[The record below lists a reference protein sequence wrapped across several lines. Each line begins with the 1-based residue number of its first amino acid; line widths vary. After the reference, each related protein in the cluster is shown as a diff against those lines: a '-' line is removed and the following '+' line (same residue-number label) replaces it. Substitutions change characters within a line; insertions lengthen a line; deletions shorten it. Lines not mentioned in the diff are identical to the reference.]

1 MSYPLSYV
9 HAFIT
14 LIICELCK
22 STCANLFHKIICEI
36 RNFRRFYAI
45 TIEKIASLA
54 RLYTATR
61 CQ

>member
-22 STCANLFHKIICEI
+22 STCANRFHKIICEI

-45 TIEKIASLA
+45 TIEKIA
-54 RLYTATR
+54 
-61 CQ
+61 